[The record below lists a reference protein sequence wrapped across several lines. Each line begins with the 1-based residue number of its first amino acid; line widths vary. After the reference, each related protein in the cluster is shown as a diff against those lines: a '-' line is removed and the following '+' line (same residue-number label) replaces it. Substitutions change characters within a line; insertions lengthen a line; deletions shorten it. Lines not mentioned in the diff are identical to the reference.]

1 MKTRSVIIT
10 ATAVLALI
18 AVLAVWRFF
27 EREPEY
33 NGRPLSYWLDRVL
46 VGDFTENPMHALK
59 AIGPPAAPP
68 LVHALTTTDSPRRRY
83 YTGLRSKLPASL
95 NALLPQQRLPAPNA
109 RNNAFSALC
118 FTGAAGKAQVPELI
132 QLLRHND
139 KQVRI
144 YATLVLAGIGPD
156 AQSAIPSLQEA
167 AAGPDLSGYVA
178 EAMRRINPKT
188 TTGEIK

>member
-1 MKTRSVIIT
+1 MVAVGVAVIAILG
-10 ATAVLALI
+10 A
-18 AVLAVWRFF
+18 WRFF

-33 NGRPLSYWLDRVL
+33 NGRPLSYWLDKVL
-46 VGDFTENPMHALK
+46 VGDSTKITLDALK

-68 LVHALTTTDSPRRRY
+68 LVQALTITDSPRRRY

-95 NALLPQQRLPAPNA
+95 NALLPQQRLDAPAA

-118 FTGAAGKAQVPELI
+118 YTGAAGKEQVPELI
-132 QLLRHND
+132 QLLRHKD

-144 YATLVLAGIGPD
+144 YATIVLEGVGSD

-167 AAGPDLSGYVA
+167 AADPDLSPYVT
-178 EAMRRINPKT
+178 EAMRRINRKT
-188 TTGEIK
+188 TTGEAK